1 MQSTFLWT
9 LSHLHTDLSGL
20 LRVYGFVMGLQIA
33 AGCCNRTG
41 AEWQNQQWIGDVDI
55 ARNSWTG
62 IFPCRY
68 TWKSAKQTRCEQEIL
83 IFANKNYLL
92 WLKMNVVE
100 TKVLACVSVSTS
112 TLNSATA
119 IAWNPDLDPIRTWI
133 VNNRIG
139 AAFRDKVIVVD
150 LCRKVNILILK
161 FNYTR

>member
-41 AEWQNQQWIGDVDI
+41 AEWQTVNRRRWHCTKFLNWNISMPLHMEKCNGHDASRKFWFSQIKTTLI
-55 ARNSWTG
+55 ENERSWNES
-62 IFPCRY
+62 F
-68 TWKSAKQTRCEQEIL
+68 
-83 IFANKNYLL
+83 
-92 WLKMNVVE
+92 V
-100 TKVLACVSVSTS
+100 ACVPVSTS
-112 TLNSATA
+112 TLNSAMA
-119 IAWNPDLDPIRTWI
+119 RAWNPDLDPIRTWI
-133 VNNRIG
+133 VNNRIE

-150 LCRKVNILILK
+150 TCPKVNILKLK